1 MTKVILIQ
9 IIPGNIDSNQWS
21 FFPPSIMSQFS
32 KCWILHAFSGSVWD
46 ISVSFNESLWRGCCS
61 YPQVQ
66 KPHTKSVLYA
76 GKKTLSFRLKLRLQT
91 SEQEKEDVYKK
102 YHFSGSGEVTMDYR
116 EFGPPLH
123 LFLEGLLQD
132 FYLMIMG
139 KKSLITLQSLFCS
152 SSCGY

>member
-1 MTKVILIQ
+1 MLFRALFEITRSASMNLCEGAVALTLRYKKV
-9 IIPGNIDSNQWS
+9 
-21 FFPPSIMSQFS
+21 FS
-32 KCWILHAFSGSVWD
+32 MQG
-46 ISVSFNESLWRGCCS
+46 
-61 YPQVQ
+61 
-66 KPHTKSVLYA
+66 
-76 GKKTLSFRLKLRLQT
+76 KTLSFGLKLQT

-102 YHFSGSGEVTMDYR
+102 YYFSGSGEVTMDYR

>member
-32 KCWILHAFSGSVWD
+32 KCWILHAFSGSVWNNS
-46 ISVSFNESLWRGCCS
+46 ISFNESLWRGCCS

-66 KPHTKSVLYA
+66 KPHSKSVLYV
-76 GKKTLSFRLKLRLQT
+76 GEKLCLFV
-91 SEQEKEDVYKK
+91 SNYK
-102 YHFSGSGEVTMDYR
+102 HSFSGSGEVTMDYR

-139 KKSLITLQSLFCS
+139 EKSQITLQSFFCS
-152 SSCGY
+152 SSCGYWVLLLFCN